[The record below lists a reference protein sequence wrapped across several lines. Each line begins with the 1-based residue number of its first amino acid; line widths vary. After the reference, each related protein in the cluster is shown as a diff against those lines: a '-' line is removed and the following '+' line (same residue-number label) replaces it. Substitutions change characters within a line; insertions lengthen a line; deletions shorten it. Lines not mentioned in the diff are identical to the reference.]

1 MEKGN
6 LPQDKSTALS
16 KFTREVCYV
25 KEKGH
30 TVQELSTGWDVK
42 TEALDAA
49 WSEIDRRIEDAR
61 KLVEEGTKSP
71 ILFFMELTLMDFPT
85 LSGYTGFWKFTIKRH
100 FKPQV
105 FKKLS
110 DKKLQAYAKAFK
122 ITVDELV
129 SFNAKNINE
138 YIKK

>member
-1 MEKGN
+1 MEKEN
-6 LPQDKSTALS
+6 LPQDKSKALS

-25 KEKGH
+25 KEDGQ

-42 TEALDAA
+42 SEALDAA

-61 KLVEEGTKSP
+61 KAVEAGEKSP
-71 ILFFMELTLMDFPT
+71 ILFFMELSLMDFPT

-100 FKPQV
+100 FKTQV

-110 DKKLQAYAKAFK
+110 IKKLEIYAKAFK
-122 ITVDELV
+122 ITVDQLV
-129 SFNAKNINE
+129 NFDAKNSNE
-138 YIKK
+138 YIKN